1 MERERLFYHLYD
13 LKKEEMP
20 SEEEWEVRID
30 QLEVGTWQPP
40 VEGVGQQ
47 SSGQQPVGQQ
57 PFGQQ
62 SSGQQRSGQP
72 VGQQP
77 SKEQELGENSQSTKH
92 EL

>member
-40 VEGVGQQ
+40 SEGVGQQ
-47 SSGQQPVGQQ
+47 SSGQQP
-57 PFGQQ
+57 
-62 SSGQQRSGQP
+62 SGQPVGQP

-77 SKEQELGENSQSTKH
+77 VGQQSSIEKELGENSHATKH

>member
-40 VEGVGQQ
+40 LEGIGQQ
-47 SSGQQPVGQQ
+47 SSGQKPSGQPVR
-57 PFGQQ
+57 QQ
-62 SSGQQRSGQP
+62 SSGQP
-72 VGQQP
+72 P
-77 SKEQELGENSQSTKH
+77 IIEKEPGENSQSTKH